1 MNYATQTEQLH
12 TFTDVPRL
20 EINRWHIMGISDWE
34 GTDKI
39 TAQIACKPDVIPAS
53 IVTFID
59 NLHNAPYRSNDDVEL
74 LKRFAGAMG
83 LDYPNAP
90 GLKK

>member
-1 MNYATQTEQLH
+1 MNHSKKTEQLH
-12 TFTDVPRL
+12 TFTSVPRIA
-20 EINRWHIMGISDWE
+20 INQWHISGHSEWE
-34 GTDKI
+34 ATKKI
-39 TAQIACKPDVIPAS
+39 TVQVSAENDAIPAA

-59 NLHNAPYRSNDDVEL
+59 KLHNAPYRTAADTEL

-90 GLKK
+90 GLSS